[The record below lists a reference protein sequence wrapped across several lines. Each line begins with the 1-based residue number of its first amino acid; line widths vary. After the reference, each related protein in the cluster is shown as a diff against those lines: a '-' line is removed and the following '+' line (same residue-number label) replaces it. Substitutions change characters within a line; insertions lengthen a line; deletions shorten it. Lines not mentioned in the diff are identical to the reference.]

1 MKLPFINEDIFE
13 PHKSLVER
21 GRILLYIVLD
31 SSHVLCACNNAL
43 FYLFVSWFS
52 VIMIKSDI

>member
-21 GRILLYIVLD
+21 GGILLYIVLD
-31 SSHVLCACNNAL
+31 SSHALCACNNAL
-43 FYLFVSWFS
+43 FLFICSWFS

>member
-21 GRILLYIVLD
+21 GGILLYIVLD
-31 SSHVLCACNNAL
+31 SSHVLCTCNNAL